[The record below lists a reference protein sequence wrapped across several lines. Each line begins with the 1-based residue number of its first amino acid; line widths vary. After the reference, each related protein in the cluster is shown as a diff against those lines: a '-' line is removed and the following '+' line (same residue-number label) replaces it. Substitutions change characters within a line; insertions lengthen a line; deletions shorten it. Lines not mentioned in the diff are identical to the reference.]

1 MELLEH
7 TYANTWTLS
16 TEQIGA
22 YYLLLTASRINGGI
36 PNNDKT
42 LQQITR
48 LSAYQWKKHKPVL
61 ASYFTV
67 TSTNWKPK

>member
-1 MELLEH
+1 METLQDSLN
-7 TYANTWTLS
+7 NTWGLS

-36 PNNDKT
+36 PNNDKI

-61 ASYFTV
+61 ASYFNV
-67 TSTNWKPK
+67 TSTNWQPK